1 MRILSIVPASDPGD
15 GRFPCVAKFDAEIT
29 ADIRMY
35 GLRLLKSPDGKYLS
49 YSPSGGGKR
58 CATFSPGFAE
68 AITAAATAAFN
79 GGRAANVAS

>member
-1 MRILSIVPASDPGD
+1 MRILSIVPTVDPGD

-35 GLRLLKSPDGKYLS
+35 GMRLLKSPDRRYLT
-49 YSPSGGGKR
+49 YAPSAGAKR

-68 AITAAATAAFN
+68 AITAAATAAFH
-79 GGRAANVAS
+79 GGRAANVGI